1 MHYKDRRPELT
12 SHQNAV
18 EIGGSLLVNQLA
30 KWNPLALKLLMWVM
44 GLLIVAGS
52 AFPTFIPF
60 DSNFGVTASVAGV
73 AFGAGLMIA
82 GFDPIANVSWV
93 RALIMY
99 AILMVVYQIFEGIAI
114 GHFDI
119 IAFVISI
126 IVAVLILVLYP
137 NKPALW
143 MQGSMK
149 TGMGAKA

>member
-1 MHYKDRRPELT
+1 M
-12 SHQNAV
+12 
-18 EIGGSLLVNQLA
+18 A

-52 AFPTFIPF
+52 GVGFIGSTIFNF
-60 DSNFGVTASVAGV
+60 DSTFGVTASVAGI

-99 AILMVVYQIFEGIAI
+99 AILQVVYQIFLSISVGR
-114 GHFDI
+114 FDI
-119 IAFVISI
+119 IAFVVSI
-126 IVAVLILVLYP
+126 IVAVLLLVLYP

-143 MQGSMK
+143 MQGGTTSS
-149 TGMGAKA
+149 GARA

>member
-1 MHYKDRRPELT
+1 
-12 SHQNAV
+12 V
-18 EIGGSLLVNQLA
+18 A

-52 AFPTFIPF
+52 GVAFIGTTIFNF
-60 DSNFGVTASVAGV
+60 DSTFGVSASVAGV

-93 RALIMY
+93 RALILY
-99 AILMVVYQIFEGIAI
+99 AILQVVYQIFLSISV

-119 IAFVISI
+119 IAFVVAI
-126 IVAVLILVLYP
+126 IVAVLLLVLYP

-143 MQGSMK
+143 MQS
-149 TGMGAKA
+149 GASGARA